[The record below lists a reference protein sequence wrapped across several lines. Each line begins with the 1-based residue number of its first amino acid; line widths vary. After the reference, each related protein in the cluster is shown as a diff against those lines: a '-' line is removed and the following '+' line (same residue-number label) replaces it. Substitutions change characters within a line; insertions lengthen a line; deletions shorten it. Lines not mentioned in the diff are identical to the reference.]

1 MFFRYYKPDNNC
13 FLVGM
18 SNKKIIQFDARTD
31 DIIQEYDHIILNLY
45 LIYNLFA
52 TDDIIQECT
61 IEESL

>member
-31 DIIQEYDHIILNLY
+31 DIIQEYDHIILNLFTSY
-45 LIYNLFA
+45 I
-52 TDDIIQECT
+52 
-61 IEESL
+61 